1 MGWFSDLFREQIL
14 AQVLAYLVPII
25 VTAAVG
31 WAAVLYSRVTGKE
44 LDKLNRD
51 SIETAL
57 SNAVRWA
64 IQQVLDGKL
73 APNGTVPEAQ
83 KATVVAVAKEYVK
96 TSAPGAIRH
105 FKMTEG
111 KLEEKVQSKLPLPG
125 ELAKGVAK

>member
-1 MGWFSDLFREQIL
+1 MQWIADLFREQIL
-14 AQVLAYLVPII
+14 AQVLAYLVPLI
-25 VTAAVG
+25 VGTAVG
-31 WAAVLYSRVTGKE
+31 WAAILYTRLTGRQ

-57 SNAVRWA
+57 TNAVRWA

-73 APNGTVPEAQ
+73 AANGTVPEAQ
-83 KATVVAVAKEYVK
+83 KAAVVSAAKEYVK
-96 TSAPGAIRH
+96 TSAPGAIKH